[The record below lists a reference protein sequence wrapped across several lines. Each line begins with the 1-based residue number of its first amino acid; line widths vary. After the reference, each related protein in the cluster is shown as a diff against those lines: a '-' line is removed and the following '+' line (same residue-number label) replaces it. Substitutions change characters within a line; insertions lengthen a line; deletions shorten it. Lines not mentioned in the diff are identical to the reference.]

1 MGWESDELRIGLDR
15 KKIMEGF
22 VQHRE
27 KFGLNWW
34 AMGDQYIFY
43 KLEKQYFFFSLLF
56 KITLAAV
63 WRMDGKETQMEAE
76 KNRGML

>member
-43 KLEKQYFFFSLLF
+43 KLEKQYFFFLYFLRSL
-56 KITLAAV
+56 
-63 WRMDGKETQMEAE
+63 
-76 KNRGML
+76 